1 MCQNNAQ
8 TYNTTF
14 NTLLHLQTVLG
25 LCDHREPLYDKGN
38 QYMITVAARGRGGG
52 PDRSPQGAP
61 QHRKI
66 DGPNRSALG
75 CFEKCTK
82 TVLRRTTP
90 NSKHYHTGKLLLVS
104 VNTGNLSTTRATN
117 T

>member
-66 DGPNRSALG
+66 DGPHRSALG